1 MTEPKQLR
9 RHMQDLRALVA
20 TKDARVSTLQEQ
32 LSDLS
37 ASREVLAFALMRLLK
52 ETAVTHPGLVPATAP
67 RRHPNNAALATPT
80 IMPAAPKNTPVAFDL
95 TRATTATAAPASK
108 HATTTTTAARDLVSV
123 EDNVLGLSSPS
134 SQHGLVNRP
143 ITAAPLLSTHHSVIH
158 TQQAVAA
165 FGSHGRRANDGYGNA
180 VNPTANAAAHT
191 ASTSV
196 CSGRE
201 EASAGKAGG
210 LKRSRSAGSG
220 AGALE
225 LVTHAGMHSGMHGAT
240 GSVPQ
245 WAAQLGA
252 HGTADLIQGSLDAAQ
267 HILRESGV
275 SRRESLAWR
284 RGASRC
290 VTYMVTCS

>member
-1 MTEPKQLR
+1 MTELR

-20 TKDARVSTLQEQ
+20 TKDARIWTLQEE

-52 ETAVTHPGLVPATAP
+52 ETAVTHPGLVPATAL

-80 IMPAAPKNTPVAFDL
+80 IMPAAPKNMPVAFDL
-95 TRATTATAAPASK
+95 TRATAAPASK
-108 HATTTTTAARDLVSV
+108 HATTTTTTARDVVSV
-123 EDNVLGLSSPS
+123 DDNVLGLTSPS
-134 SQHGLVNRP
+134 SQHSLVNRP
-143 ITAAPLLSTHHSVIH
+143 MTAAPLLATHHKLVH

-165 FGSHGRRANDGYGNA
+165 FGSHGERTTDGYGNA

-191 ASTSV
+191 AATGV
-196 CSGRE
+196 CSSRE
-201 EASAGKAGG
+201 EASHTAGKAGG

-225 LVTHAGMHSGMHGAT
+225 LVAHAGMRGGT

-275 SRRESLAWR
+275 SQRESLAWR

-290 VTYMVTCS
+290 VTYMVTCISWC